1 MSTIYS
7 IVGDI
12 KTLSALIDDM
22 TDEETG
28 ETRELTDEEKTTFAV
43 WVKEESEA
51 FDSKFDRI
59 CKFFKNLKA
68 NAATAQAERDSLKEE
83 MDRLSKRAKAREN
96 EAGRIKDLLW
106 FAFDALGMKKH
117 KTALFSAGIQATAAS
132 VKTDSSFDIAKIP
145 ARYWKPPELS
155 ASAIKAGLESGELFQ
170 KPDAENPLDRD
181 KVYYMKDDPSLDDPA
196 REIEV
201 SLPGIRYAQGS
212 TLVVR

>member
-7 IVGDI
+7 IVGDV
-12 KTLSALIDDM
+12 KALSSLIESL

-28 ETRELTDEEKTTFAV
+28 ETRELTDEEKTTFAA

-68 NAATAQAERDSLKEE
+68 SEATAKAERDSLKDE

-117 KTALFSAGIQATAAS
+117 KTELFSAGIQATAAS
-132 VKTDSSFDIAKIP
+132 VKTDSTFDIAKIP
-145 ARYWKPPELS
+145 AFLYKEPELS
-155 ASAIKAGLESGELFQ
+155 ATKIKEGLASGRLYQ

-181 KVYYMKDDPSLDDPA
+181 KVFYETDEICQGERVSL
-196 REIEV
+196 EH
-201 SLPGIRYAQGS
+201 SLPGIHYAQGS

>member
-12 KTLSALIDDM
+12 KTLSALIDDL

-28 ETRELTDEEKTTFAV
+28 ETRELTDEEKTTFAA
-43 WVKEESEA
+43 WVKEETEA

-68 NAATAQAERDSLKEE
+68 SAAVAVAERDALKEE

-96 EAGRIKDLLW
+96 EAGRIKDLIW

-117 KTALFSAGIQATAAS
+117 KTELFSAGIQATAAS
-132 VKTDSSFDIAKIP
+132 VKTDSSFDINLIP
-145 ARYWKPPELS
+145 ARYWKTPELS
-155 ASAIKAGLESGELFQ
+155 ASAIKAGIASGELYQ
-170 KPDAENPLDRD
+170 KPDAENPLERD
-181 KVYYMKDDPSLDDPA
+181 KVFYVIPDPT
-196 REIEV
+196 
-201 SLPGIRYAQGS
+201 LPGEKLECELPGVRYSQGS

>member
-7 IVGDI
+7 IVGDV
-12 KTLSALIDDM
+12 KALSSLIESL

-28 ETRELTDEEKTTFAV
+28 ETRELTDEEKTTFAA

-68 NAATAQAERDSLKEE
+68 NAETVQAERDSLKEE

-117 KTALFSAGIQATAAS
+117 KTELFSAGIQATAAS
-132 VKTDSSFDIAKIP
+132 VKTDSSFDIRAIP
-145 ARYWKPPELS
+145 DWLYKEPELS
-155 ASAIKAGLESGELFQ
+155 AAKIKEGLSAGTLYQ
-170 KPDAENPLDRD
+170 KPDDENPLERD
-181 KVYYMKDDPSLDDPA
+181 KIFVK
-196 REIEV
+196 ETGE
-201 SLPGIRYAQGS
+201 SLPGIRYSQGA

>member
-1 MSTIYS
+1 MSTMYNIA
-7 IVGDI
+7 GDV
-12 KTLSALIDDM
+12 KALSSLIESL

-28 ETRELTDEEKTTFAV
+28 ETRELTDEEKETFAA
-43 WVKEESEA
+43 WVKEETEA
-51 FDSKFDRI
+51 FDSKFDKI

-68 NAATAQAERDSLKEE
+68 TAATAQAERDSFKEE

-96 EAGRIKDLLW
+96 EAGRIKDLIW
-106 FAFDALGMKKH
+106 QAFDILGMKKY

-132 VKTDSSFDIAKIP
+132 VKTDSGFDIALIP
-145 ARYWKPPELS
+145 ARYWKTPELS

-170 KPDAENPLDRD
+170 KPAAENPLDRD
-181 KVYYMKDDPSLDDPA
+181 KVFYTIAAPTLQDPSG
-196 REIEV
+196 EIEL

>member
-12 KTLSALIDDM
+12 KTLSALIDDL

-28 ETRELTDEEKTTFAV
+28 ETRELTDEEKTTFAA
-43 WVKEESEA
+43 WVKEETEA

-96 EAGRIKDLLW
+96 EAGRIKDLIW

-117 KTALFSAGIQATAAS
+117 KTELFSAGIQATAAS

-145 ARYWKPPELS
+145 SFLYKEPELS
-155 ASAIKAGLESGELFQ
+155 ATKIKEGLAAGTLYQ

-181 KVYYMKDDPSLDDPA
+181 KVYYKFFAPDANNKAVEVEESL
-196 REIEV
+196 V
-201 SLPGIRYAQGS
+201 GVRYAQDS

>member
-1 MSTIYS
+1 MSTIFN
-7 IVGDI
+7 IVGDV
-12 KTLSALIDDM
+12 KALSTLIESL

-28 ETRELTDEEKTTFAV
+28 ETRELTDEEKTTFAA

-51 FDSKFDRI
+51 FDSKFDKI

-68 NAATAQAERDSLKEE
+68 TAAVAQAERDSLKDE

-117 KTALFSAGIQATAAS
+117 KTALFSAGIQNTAAS
-132 VKTDSSFDIAKIP
+132 VKTDSSFDIAKVP
-145 ARYWKPPELS
+145 DWLYKEPELS
-155 ASAIKAGLESGELFQ
+155 ATKIKEALADGRLFQ
-170 KPDAENPLDRD
+170 KPDSENPLERD
-181 KVYYMKDDPSLDDPA
+181 EVFYALAAPTLQDPTG
-196 REIEV
+196 EIEV
-201 SLPGIRYAQGS
+201 KLLGIHYAQGS

>member
-7 IVGDI
+7 IVGDV
-12 KTLSALIDDM
+12 KALNDLIESL

-28 ETRELTDEEKTTFAV
+28 ETRELTDEEKQTFAA

-51 FDSKFDRI
+51 FDSKFDKI

-68 NAATAQAERDSLKEE
+68 TAATAQAERDALKEE

-145 ARYWKPPELS
+145 SFLYKEPELS
-155 ASAIKAGLESGELFQ
+155 ATKIKEGLAAGTLYQ
-170 KPDAENPLDRD
+170 KPEDENPLERD
-181 KVYYMKDDPSLDDPA
+181 KVFYKQEMPVEDHF
-196 REIEV
+196 EMIEF
-201 SLPGIRYAQGS
+201 SLPGVRYSQGS

>member
-1 MSTIYS
+1 MSTIFN

-12 KTLSALIDDM
+12 KTLSALIESL

-28 ETRELTDEEKTTFAV
+28 ETRELTDEEKQIFES

-51 FDSKFDRI
+51 FDSKFDKI

-68 NAATAQAERDSLKEE
+68 TASVAQAERDALKDE

-96 EAGRIKDLLW
+96 EAGRVKDLLW

-117 KTALFSAGIQATAAS
+117 KTALFSAGIQNTAAS

-145 ARYWKPPELS
+145 SWLYKEPELS
-155 ASAIKAGLESGELFQ
+155 ATKIKEALVSGRLFQ
-170 KPDAENPLDRD
+170 KPDSENPLERDMVFYKDRS
-181 KVYYMKDDPSLDDPA
+181 YA
-196 REIEV
+196 GEEEIYA
-201 SLPGIRYAQGS
+201 LPGVHYAQGT

>member
-7 IVGDI
+7 IVGDV
-12 KTLSALIDDM
+12 KALNDLIESL

-28 ETRELTDEEKTTFAV
+28 ETRELTDEEKQTFAA

-68 NAATAQAERDSLKEE
+68 SAATAQAERDALKDE

-117 KTALFSAGIQATAAS
+117 KTELFSAGIQATAAS
-132 VKTDSSFDIAKIP
+132 VRTDSTFDIAKIP
-145 ARYWKPPELS
+145 AKYWKTPELS
-155 ASAIKAGLESGELFQ
+155 ASAIKAGLDSGELFQ
-170 KPDAENPLDRD
+170 KPDAENPLERD
-181 KVYYMKDDPSLDDPA
+181 KVFVK
-196 REIEV
+196 ETGE
-201 SLPGIRYAQGS
+201 SLPGIRYSQGA

>member
-12 KTLSALIDDM
+12 KTLSALIESL

-28 ETRELTDEEKTTFAV
+28 ETRELTDEEKITFAA
-43 WVKEESEA
+43 WVKEETEA
-51 FDSKFDRI
+51 FDSKFDKI

-68 NAATAQAERDSLKEE
+68 TAATAQAERDSFKEE
-83 MDRLSKRAKAREN
+83 MERLSKRAKAREN

-106 FAFDALGMKKH
+106 FAFDALGMRKH
-117 KTALFSAGIQATAAS
+117 KTALFSAGIQATGAS
-132 VKTDSSFDIAKIP
+132 VKTDSSFDINLIP
-145 ARYWKPPELS
+145 AFLYKEPELS
-155 ASAIKAGLESGELFQ
+155 ATKIKEGLAAGTLYQ

-181 KVYYMKDDPSLDDPA
+181 KVFYTIAAPTLQDPSG
-196 REIEV
+196 EIEL
-201 SLPGIRYAQGS
+201 SLPGVRYAQGS

>member
-1 MSTIYS
+1 MSTMYQ

-12 KTLSALIDDM
+12 KTLTALIEDL

-28 ETRELTDEEKTTFAV
+28 ETRELTDEEKQTFAA

-51 FDSKFDRI
+51 FDSKFDKI

-68 NAATAQAERDSLKEE
+68 TAATAQAERDALKEE
-83 MDRLSKRAKAREN
+83 MERLSRRAKAREN

-145 ARYWKPPELS
+145 SFLYKDPELS
-155 ASAIKAGLESGELFQ
+155 ATKIKEKLADGILYQ
-170 KPDAENPLDRD
+170 KPDDENPLERD
-181 KVYYMKDDPSLDDPA
+181 KVFYRDQLGFEQA
-196 REIEV
+196 
-201 SLPGIRYAQGS
+201 LPGIHYSQGS

>member
-1 MSTIYS
+1 MSTMYQ

-12 KTLSALIDDM
+12 KTLTALIEDL

-28 ETRELTDEEKTTFAV
+28 ETRELTDEEKQTFAA

-68 NAATAQAERDSLKEE
+68 TAATAQAERDALKEE

-96 EAGRIKDLLW
+96 EAVRIKDLLW

-145 ARYWKPPELS
+145 ARYWKTPELS
-155 ASAIKAGLESGELFQ
+155 SSAIKAGIESGELFQ
-170 KPDAENPLDRD
+170 KPDSENVLERD
-181 KVYYMKDDPSLDDPA
+181 KVFVKETGKELSG
-196 REIEV
+196 V
-201 SLPGIRYAQGS
+201 RYSQGS